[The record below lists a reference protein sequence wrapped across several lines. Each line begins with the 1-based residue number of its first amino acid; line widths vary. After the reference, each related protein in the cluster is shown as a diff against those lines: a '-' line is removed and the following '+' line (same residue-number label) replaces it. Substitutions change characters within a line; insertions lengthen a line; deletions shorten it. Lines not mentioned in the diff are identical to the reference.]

1 MRKKRMVPTIFL
13 AVLLV
18 AAITL
23 PQGFATTIPPHKTK
37 NYGNHNQYAPHSII
51 VQPAPNST
59 TPKAPAQQSGNV
71 LVMHGV
77 ELLGNQ
83 VLELKEGS
91 AFATSIVNV

>member
-1 MRKKRMVPTIFL
+1 MPMLFL
-13 AVLLV
+13 AVLLIQV
-18 AAITL
+18 IGL
-23 PQGFATTIPPHKTK
+23 SQGFASTIPPHKTK

-59 TPKAPAQQSGNV
+59 TPKAPAQQSGND

-91 AFATSIVNV
+91 AFATSLVNL